1 MSDSII
7 FYQVSLE
14 TRVWN
19 KQKRE
24 YEKPKKKILRTY
36 KNLAKAE
43 ELINNKAKEH
53 FANDVVIDCS
63 FVNGWSLQ
71 LATDKMI
78 YKYHLVTVHQC
89 QETEC

>member
-1 MSDSII
+1 MYD

-19 KQKRE
+19 KKKRE

-36 KNLAKAE
+36 KNRAKAE

-53 FANDVVIDCS
+53 FANDAVVDCS
-63 FVNGWSLQ
+63 FVKDWALSLS
-71 LATDKMI
+71 TDKMI
-78 YKYHLVTVHQC
+78 YKYHLVTVHKC
-89 QETEC
+89 QETE

>member
-1 MSDSII
+1 MYD

-24 YEKPKKKILRTY
+24 YQKPKKKILRTY
-36 KNLAKAE
+36 KNRAKAE

-63 FVNGWSLQ
+63 FVKDWALQ
-71 LATDKMI
+71 LSTDKMI
-78 YKYHLVTVHQC
+78 YKYHLVMVHKVNGK
-89 QETEC
+89 ETE